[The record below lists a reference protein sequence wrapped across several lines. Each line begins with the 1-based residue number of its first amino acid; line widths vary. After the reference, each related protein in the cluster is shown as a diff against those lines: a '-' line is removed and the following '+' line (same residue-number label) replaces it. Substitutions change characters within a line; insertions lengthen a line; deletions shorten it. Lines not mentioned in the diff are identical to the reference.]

1 MRSIVVVVIL
11 IGLAGCSVPVQRSLT
26 PAAGEGAVSET
37 VAKGGLLSLSP
48 DRPVPGQRVE
58 AVYRPSNALTGE
70 PRLHLRARLR
80 TPHHDSY
87 NGGMGSRTGAVLE
100 RQRDGSYRGSFSLPA
115 EVVYAAFAVED
126 VAATRTDSREGR
138 FWELLLHD
146 ANGHPVFEALQQRFS
161 DHMGRDELAVLET
174 AREMVRLYPEHP
186 AGWSSLRAAEGWVLG
201 EQGAEERLAIH
212 GERLRA
218 FDRALAE
225 KRNLNADE
233 VGYLYWYARV
243 LQDEELT
250 ERWRE
255 RLLTEH
261 PGHFFAVQERVL
273 RLRREHREAPAA
285 LLRELEALWPRAEG
299 RQARERIVG
308 PAFTAARQVGD
319 ASTILVWADRYT
331 SLDPSAHASVAT
343 SLSGTEATREEGFRR
358 LRLQISRVE
367 SVPDEERPLGAT
379 AAEHRESATRQAATL
394 RTLLGRTLL
403 AAGRTQEG
411 IAALE
416 QAATVGWNT
425 SRFRSLGEVRLSAGD
440 TAGATHVFA
449 AVAAD
454 PATAG
459 ETRDS
464 LRLTLNLDPDA
475 WEEAVFR
482 ARAEMLQRTLQSA
495 RAESLPSAVAAM
507 RNGSPVRL
515 EELIGDVPT
524 VVVFWSRYCDFSVQA
539 MPQIAAL
546 AERLAKEGMQLLA
559 ITRDSPAEAEPY
571 LQEGG
576 WDIQVLF
583 DTKGQAARALN
594 SWGTPQ
600 YFVLDG
606 AGRLRFAFSSLDDLP
621 RQIAALRAQES
632 RSE

>member
-1 MRSIVVVVIL
+1 
-11 IGLAGCSVPVQRSLT
+11 
-26 PAAGEGAVSET
+26 
-37 VAKGGLLSLSP
+37 
-48 DRPVPGQRVE
+48 
-58 AVYRPSNALTGE
+58 
-70 PRLHLRARLR
+70 
-80 TPHHDSY
+80 
-87 NGGMGSRTGAVLE
+87 MGSRTGAVLE

-201 EQGAEERLAIH
+201 EQGAEEGLAIH

-343 SLSGTEATREEGFRR
+343 SLSGTKATEWNQCRMRSVRSVPPPQSTGRAQPARPPRYVRCWAELCWR
-358 LRLQISRVE
+358 RVE
-367 SVPDEERPLGAT
+367 LRRGLPLW
-379 AAEHRESATRQAATL
+379 SRQL
-394 RTLLGRTLL
+394 
-403 AAGRTQEG
+403 
-411 IAALE
+411 
-416 QAATVGWNT
+416 
-425 SRFRSLGEVRLSAGD
+425 LSAG
-440 TAGATHVFA
+440 TRAASEALGKCVSPQETPRVRPTPSPLSPLIRLPLVRRGTRCALLSTSIPMPGKKRSSEPERRCYSEHSNPHVPSPCPPPLPLCVTDRPFA
-449 AVAAD
+449 
-454 PATAG
+454 
-459 ETRDS
+459 
-464 LRLTLNLDPDA
+464 
-475 WEEAVFR
+475 
-482 ARAEMLQRTLQSA
+482 
-495 RAESLPSAVAAM
+495 
-507 RNGSPVRL
+507 
-515 EELIGDVPT
+515 
-524 VVVFWSRYCDFSVQA
+524 
-539 MPQIAAL
+539 
-546 AERLAKEGMQLLA
+546 
-559 ITRDSPAEAEPY
+559 
-571 LQEGG
+571 
-576 WDIQVLF
+576 
-583 DTKGQAARALN
+583 
-594 SWGTPQ
+594 
-600 YFVLDG
+600 
-606 AGRLRFAFSSLDDLP
+606 
-621 RQIAALRAQES
+621 
-632 RSE
+632 